1 MTVRAILRWPDP
13 RLSMKSLPAAVDDGT
28 LTLARDMLETMYH
41 AQGRGLAA
49 PQVGALTR
57 VFVMDATWKSGPG
70 TPETFINPE
79 ILWRSDVAVTGS
91 EGCLS
96 IKGVLADITRASE
109 VILRWTMPD
118 GSLSAERLKGFR
130 AICAQHEIDHLDGI
144 LMFDHL
150 APEARTIAQA
160 EAQA

>member
-1 MTVRAILRWPDP
+1 MTIRPILRWPDP
-13 RLSMKSLPAAVDDGT
+13 RLAMKCLPAAVDDGT
-28 LTLARDMLETMYH
+28 LTLARDMLETMYA

-49 PQVGALTR
+49 PQTGVLTR
-57 VFVMDATWKSGPG
+57 VFVMDSTWKSGQS

-79 ILWRSDVAVTGS
+79 ILWRSDDLVTGP

-96 IKGVLADITRASE
+96 IKAVLADIARATE
-109 VILRWTMPD
+109 IILCWTLPD
-118 GSLSAERLKGFR
+118 GSLNAERLKGFR

-150 APEARTIAQA
+150 APEARATAQA
-160 EAQA
+160 EAQI